1 MPRDKTQSTNR
12 EIINKIDNDITIL
25 RGEIMELRELVKVL
39 LKQKEEVS
47 RGWIF
52 S

>member
-25 RGEIMELRELVKVL
+25 RGEVLELRELVKVL